1 MTKPK
6 APAKKAAPARKPA
19 AKPAAR
25 RAPAAKKVPPKADEP
40 ALPAKKQRLD
50 REALERDFRVGKLT
64 YREMA
69 EKHGITPG
77 RITQLSGELGWIRG
91 DLKTVVNAA
100 TQSLLVAQ
108 MVDGEVNKVKQG
120 LNQSVLAAAELN
132 TLVISRHRVRAGKA
146 VDVAM
151 RMLDELDTTTT
162 KPEELRALFEQVTA
176 DMSGP
181 ALQSAQQQFRE
192 FMRVHNRIGS
202 VQKLMAAL
210 KDAQVLEAQAYGNLY
225 EVKKGPDELE
235 LLSDDELDA
244 RLKEKAAKL
253 GL

>member
-6 APAKKAAPARKPA
+6 VPAKKAAPAKKPA
-19 AKPAAR
+19 AKPAAK
-25 RAPAAKKVPPKADEP
+25 RAPAAKKAPPKAIEP
-40 ALPAKKQRLD
+40 AAPAKRQRLD

-77 RITQLSGELGWIRG
+77 RITQLATELGWIRG

-120 LNQSVLAAAELN
+120 LNESVLAAAELN
-132 TLVISRHRVRAGKA
+132 AQVIQRHRSRVNRA
-146 VDVAM
+146 VEVAM
-151 RMLDELDTTTT
+151 RMLDELDTTT
-162 KPEELRALFEQVTA
+162 LRSEDLRDLFEKVA
-176 DMSGP
+176 EDIKGP
-181 ALQSAQQQFRE
+181 QLASLQQQFRE
-192 FMRVHNRIGS
+192 FMRLHSRIGS
-202 VQKLMAAL
+202 TQKLMAAL